1 MMWGL
6 LIAACMGIFGGLFGI
21 GSPLDVASRG
31 MVHNENYRTEYDESY
46 FSQGF
51 QRNDESGTLSTVGQ
65 ENTTSEEKPA
75 AAVDP
80 APRSSVD
87 VSLSSPT
94 EIKGA
99 GGNDGFTVLSGN

>member
-51 QRNDESGTLSTVGQ
+51 QRN
-65 ENTTSEEKPA
+65 TSEKKPA